1 MNAIKRSIRKFT
13 QKIKKSQ
20 KKGGISTAKRPTKAQ
35 VEQSLMDQLAAK
47 EALEPHFVDLV
58 ADYMRFRDI
67 AKKLED
73 DIRKRGITYEETLS
87 TGVKKVITNPSIK
100 DRVAVSKQMNAI
112 LDKLGISPET
122 NISGG
127 GDEL

>member
-1 MNAIKRSIRKFT
+1 
-13 QKIKKSQ
+13 
-20 KKGGISTAKRPTKAQ
+20 
-35 VEQSLMDQLAAK
+35 MDQLAAK

-112 LDKLGISPET
+112 LDKLGISPDT
-122 NISGG
+122 NISSG